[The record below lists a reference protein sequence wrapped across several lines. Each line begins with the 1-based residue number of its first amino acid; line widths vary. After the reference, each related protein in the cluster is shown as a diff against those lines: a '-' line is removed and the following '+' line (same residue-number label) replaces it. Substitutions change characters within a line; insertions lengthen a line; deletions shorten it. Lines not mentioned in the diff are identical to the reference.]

1 MMMNDDYIILLLLL
15 LFILLFY
22 IIVVVVALFFRAYL
36 NPRQSSMSVALRPHQ
51 RRYIRLSQKTINR

>member
-1 MMMNDDYIILLLLL
+1 MMIILYYYYYYYY
-15 LFILLFY
+15 LFYYY

>member
-1 MMMNDDYIILLLLL
+1 MMIILYYYYYYL
-15 LFILLFY
+15 LFFY
-22 IIVVVVALFFRAYL
+22 YYIVVVVALFFRAYL